1 MNGKFVLYWNPVENV
16 TLYSQGYEL
25 EVLELGNDYYIL
37 KQMKENPFQDADV
50 STEST
55 FNVNNVKNI
64 KEDGSLQGINYR
76 NNSK

>member
-1 MNGKFVLYWNPVENV
+1 
-16 TLYSQGYEL
+16 
-25 EVLELGNDYYIL
+25 
-37 KQMKENPFQDADV
+37 MKENPFQDADV